1 MFKEEELVM
10 VPKPNLNQENI
21 PYLKEFST
29 DIYVNLFKF
38 NLKKNLQ
45 IYQYSYDVEPS
56 IGETDMN
63 IREKLFNYSKNEI
76 ESVYGKFFQS
86 GDYIFSTVKVNN
98 PYEFIV
104 EIYEENGIYEYS
116 ILIKPNSNSIYSRF
130 LSSTINL

>member
-45 IYQYSYDVEPS
+45 IYQYSYDVESCEYAVSHLPS
-56 IGETDMN
+56 ITEVN
-63 IREKLFNYSKNEI
+63 KAYLSKIPVKILNY
-76 ESVYGKFFQS
+76 V
-86 GDYIFSTVKVNN
+86 DIF
-98 PYEFIV
+98 YWI
-104 EIYEENGIYEYS
+104 IMI
-116 ILIKPNSNSIYSRF
+116 I
-130 LSSTINL
+130 